1 MIDRNEV
8 SRITEIL
15 LAQYNHPI
23 DENEIDA
30 VVEKAMKIA
39 QRIKTKCE
47 AHVVS
52 IIQNMPNSQHS
63 IEGIDQIITADV
75 PTLIGVTPHNN
86 NEQV

>member
-23 DENEIDA
+23 EENEIDT

-47 AHVVS
+47 DHVS
-52 IIQNMPNSQHS
+52 NIISNMPNSQHS
-63 IEGIDQIITADV
+63 IEGLGHDKESLTEF
-75 PTLIGVTPHNN
+75 TPHNTK
-86 NEQV
+86 QV